1 MAIFAN
7 STDKSAPRGF
17 PWMWY
22 IRFVQILL
30 TLIVIAVAA
39 RVAAAISNGD
49 GGDCHVPHKV
59 AWNIACVGA
68 SVIFRFFR
76 ILTASVGCTCIHC
89 PDVLSTS
96 HRPLERVQMPPL
108 ANLDSTWSRCLHVH
122 NLDSGRG
129 DITTQL

>member
-17 PWMWY
+17 TWMWY

-39 RVAAAISNGD
+39 KVAAAISNG
-49 GGDCHVPHKV
+49 GDCHVPPKV

-68 SVIFRFFR
+68 SVIYRFFF
-76 ILTASVGCTCIHC
+76 
-89 PDVLSTS
+89 
-96 HRPLERVQMPPL
+96 
-108 ANLDSTWSRCLHVH
+108 LDSDRVCRV
-122 NLDSGRG
+122 
-129 DITTQL
+129 